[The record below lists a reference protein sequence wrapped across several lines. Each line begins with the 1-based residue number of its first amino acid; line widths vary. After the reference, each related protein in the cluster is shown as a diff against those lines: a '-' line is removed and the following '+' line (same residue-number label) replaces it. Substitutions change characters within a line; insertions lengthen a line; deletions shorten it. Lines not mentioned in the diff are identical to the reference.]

1 MKLTASCVPWMML
14 STPSGKP
21 ASRAISASS
30 MDVSGTRS
38 DGLSKKVFPV
48 VTCAGGLYLSPECH
62 HVMSRTLGGDSPQV
76 GTSRGGSSLES

>member
-48 VTCAGGLYLSPECH
+48 VTASGNIQRGIIAGKLNGAMPAQTPS
-62 HVMSRTLGGDSPQV
+62 
-76 GTSRGGSSLES
+76 GTRYE